1 MSIRP
6 TETSRIQPTS
16 GAAATGT
23 APGTGLSPGTR
34 RSLLTIIGITALLCV
49 NAFVLSPLWIL
60 HPAEVFTDTAQA
72 PTYFPTMRISW
83 ILLTIQ
89 VILLPALVRPGAKGT
104 PPGRVL
110 PLAQLGF
117 ATQAA
122 TLFYLGFFDSW
133 LLPIAPEVLDLTDL
147 GILGV
152 GLNVVWVFYMVANV
166 ILAVALWRAG
176 HSRVASVLMALGA
189 VSTPFLGAFG
199 HGTLSLGL
207 ALHAV
212 SILRS
217 GAAAEM
223 PAPTAATT
231 RRRLTALLA
240 TCAVLAVNGLVLGPI
255 WLSKPGEFSDT
266 VAVPAYGV
274 SQAVSWVGLT
284 LLIVLVPVVARLRA
298 DRRSLPTWTV
308 PLVQLAL
315 VLQATAHFQQAL
327 PTTWLAD
334 VAPEVLNITNGGLF
348 MWMMQGI
355 QVVFLLVMVTF
366 AVTLWWAGHSKI
378 GAVLMMLGA
387 IVTPVLGPIGAGVLA
402 IGLGLVVLLAR
413 RASHHTSTQW

>member
-189 VSTPFLGAFG
+189 VSTPFWAPSVTAPC
-199 HGTLSLGL
+199 HWDWPSTPS
-207 ALHAV
+207 ASCV
-212 SILRS
+212 
-217 GAAAEM
+217 
-223 PAPTAATT
+223 PAPQ
-231 RRRLTALLA
+231 RRCRPPRRPRRDA
-240 TCAVLAVNGLVLGPI
+240 GSRP
-255 WLSKPGEFSDT
+255 SSP
-266 VAVPAYGV
+266 
-274 SQAVSWVGLT
+274 
-284 LLIVLVPVVARLRA
+284 PV
-298 DRRSLPTWTV
+298 RSSP
-308 PLVQLAL
+308 
-315 VLQATAHFQQAL
+315 
-327 PTTWLAD
+327 
-334 VAPEVLNITNGGLF
+334 
-348 MWMMQGI
+348 
-355 QVVFLLVMVTF
+355 
-366 AVTLWWAGHSKI
+366 
-378 GAVLMMLGA
+378 
-387 IVTPVLGPIGAGVLA
+387 
-402 IGLGLVVLLAR
+402 
-413 RASHHTSTQW
+413 

>member
-1 MSIRP
+1 M
-6 TETSRIQPTS
+6 
-16 GAAATGT
+16 
-23 APGTGLSPGTR
+23 
-34 RSLLTIIGITALLCV
+34 
-49 NAFVLSPLWIL
+49 
-60 HPAEVFTDTAQA
+60 
-72 PTYFPTMRISW
+72 
-83 ILLTIQ
+83 
-89 VILLPALVRPGAKGT
+89 
-104 PPGRVL
+104 
-110 PLAQLGF
+110 
-117 ATQAA
+117 
-122 TLFYLGFFDSW
+122 
-133 LLPIAPEVLDLTDL
+133 
-147 GILGV
+147 
-152 GLNVVWVFYMVANV
+152 
-166 ILAVALWRAG
+166 
-176 HSRVASVLMALGA
+176 
-189 VSTPFLGAFG
+189 
-199 HGTLSLGL
+199 
-207 ALHAV
+207 
-212 SILRS
+212 
-217 GAAAEM
+217 
-223 PAPTAATT
+223 
-231 RRRLTALLA
+231 
-240 TCAVLAVNGLVLGPI
+240 LGPI